1 MNKLQLFLTLRKH
14 IKLSEKRSLTHGQ
27 NKAAKVIIGIGVAFI
42 LLYMLFIA
50 VIMALIA
57 NATESPFTP
66 SEFFY
71 GVAPFFLAVDFFFR
85 FIGQQT
91 PTQLIKP
98 YSLLPIP
105 KYACVEMFVYSA
117 ALSPYNLAWLVITI
131 PYAIMTI
138 LFSQG
143 LAAALG
149 LVISFQLLVTVNSQW
164 YMLSRTLI
172 NQTVKW
178 WAMPL
183 AFYAVMFSPIYVCD
197 FSAFFHF
204 YAQLGAWFTA
214 WNPIA
219 FIAAIALLAGFI
231 YTNKRVQ
238 YRLTYNEN
246 TGTENAKLKTV
257 SEFRV
262 FDRYGDTG
270 EYLKL
275 EVKSMMR
282 NKNIRKSF
290 LFATLFVAILSL
302 VISFT
307 DIYDSDSYKAFWVVY
322 TFVLYGLTFISK
334 IMSAEGNYIDGLMIH
349 KENIMQ
355 LLKAK
360 YYLYS
365 VFLLFPL
372 LLMLPTVF
380 IGKYTLLM
388 LLSMMAFTAGPIYC
402 LLMQMAVYNRQT
414 MPLNTKFISKGNVEN
429 NYFQL
434 AATLIS
440 MFCPMLF
447 ISTMNS
453 IFSDTTSYTVLLI
466 LGLAFIATHKLWI
479 KNIYLRFMK
488 RRYEN
493 MESFRATR

>member
-1 MNKLQLFLTLRKH
+1 
-14 IKLSEKRSLTHGQ
+14 
-27 NKAAKVIIGIGVAFI
+27 
-42 LLYMLFIA
+42 
-50 VIMALIA
+50 
-57 NATESPFTP
+57 
-66 SEFFY
+66 
-71 GVAPFFLAVDFFFR
+71 
-85 FIGQQT
+85 
-91 PTQLIKP
+91 
-98 YSLLPIP
+98 
-105 KYACVEMFVYSA
+105 
-117 ALSPYNLAWLVITI
+117 
-131 PYAIMTI
+131 
-138 LFSQG
+138 
-143 LAAALG
+143 
-149 LVISFQLLVTVNSQW
+149 
-164 YMLSRTLI
+164 
-172 NQTVKW
+172 
-178 WAMPL
+178 
-183 AFYAVMFSPIYVCD
+183 
-197 FSAFFHF
+197 
-204 YAQLGAWFTA
+204 
-214 WNPIA
+214 
-219 FIAAIALLAGFI
+219 
-231 YTNKRVQ
+231 
-238 YRLTYNEN
+238 
-246 TGTENAKLKTV
+246 
-257 SEFRV
+257 
-262 FDRYGDTG
+262 
-270 EYLKL
+270 
-275 EVKSMMR
+275 MMR